1 MLGGILMLTFVQ
13 VFTDTA
19 AFPLRDF
26 YPYGVSVGHVNAIN
40 PNQLCLRT
48 PFSEGIGAEIGF
60 GAETVE
66 VTHLLLYHCQS
77 FINVRLSVGY
87 FVFRYSMKV
96 GSDGLLVL

>member
-1 MLGGILMLTFVQ
+1 MLTFVQ

-26 YPYGVSVGHVNAIN
+26 YPYGSIVGGYVYAIN
-40 PNQLCLRT
+40 PNQLCLGT
-48 PFSEGIGAEIGF
+48 PFSEGIGAEIRF

-66 VTHLLLYHCQS
+66 VTHSILYHCS
-77 FINVRLSVGY
+77 IILNVRLSVHY
-87 FVFRYSMKV
+87 FVFRYSMMV